1 MIDKT
6 KFPKAYAIEQHRIMW
21 EWIAHRYQSDSFP
34 RGVASKVHSFD
45 AKYQYLKYYTDI
57 PYNLVP
63 KNYCF
68 LCEYVLEHG
77 QEDCRGTNCLL
88 CWNTEDNSC
97 TGNNSYYVQLDSP
110 DLSCEERAKLC
121 MKIANLPVNERM
133 I

>member
-1 MIDKT
+1 MELS
-6 KFPKAYAIEQHRIMW
+6 KFSKDEAIKNHREMW
-21 EWIAHRYQSDSFP
+21 LWIASEYA
-34 RGVASKVHSFD
+34 RGVCGTV
-45 AKYQYLKYYTDI
+45 YYLKSEYVKKHF
-57 PYNLVP
+57 PENNLLAD
-63 KNYCF
+63 CF
-68 LCEYVLEHG
+68 LCEYILEHG

-97 TGNNSYYVQLDSP
+97 IGDNSYYVQLDSP